1 MFFFIKILS
10 NIKKQ
15 IENNNGLENSKEHPI
30 IQIQLMIV
38 TTFSTMAFA

>member
-1 MFFFIKILS
+1 MFFIKILS
-10 NIKKQ
+10 NKKK